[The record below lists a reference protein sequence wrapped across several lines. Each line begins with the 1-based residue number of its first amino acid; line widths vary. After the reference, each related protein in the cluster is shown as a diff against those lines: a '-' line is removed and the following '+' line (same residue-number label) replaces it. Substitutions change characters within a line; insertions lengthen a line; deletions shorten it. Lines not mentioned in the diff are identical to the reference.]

1 MVNFFHLYAAK
12 KPGWADCV
20 SRSGKRTWAS
30 ELGSRAKA
38 SESTQIL
45 TKIINPSINLL
56 MVKENL
62 ISQVGQGSIGGM
74 GGPAASRKDELERNT
89 SREEHFKKI
98 EFNVDEEEPVDLME
112 VLVGDLFI

>member
-1 MVNFFHLYAAK
+1 MVNSFHLYAAK

-45 TKIINPSINLL
+45 TKIGIINPSINLL

-74 GGPAASRKDELERNT
+74 GGPAASRKDELERKM
-89 SREEHFKKI
+89 SRKNI
-98 EFNVDEEEPVDLME
+98 LRR
-112 VLVGDLFI
+112 